1 MLAQKDYYGV
11 SNTIFSTRASFT
23 NTRYPTLDS
32 KQEQAMDLLL
42 YLTVSL
48 WKIVGFSFTQL

>member
-1 MLAQKDYYGV
+1 MLAQKDYYGI
-11 SNTIFSTRASFT
+11 SNKIFSTRVSFT

-42 YLTVSL
+42 YLTASL